1 MPRPPSKHGLEKKF
15 KPWRKGKSNTAA
27 KKKSC
32 PKNQLRGQV
41 RLLAKFESNSDPDKR
56 KELEES
62 IFALKKEIADKE
74 GIEKERQHAQQS
86 HGVRFLERQRLFRM
100 EKAVRKLIDDANDT
114 NEQASYQ
121 QELNR
126 IALDQVYVAHFP
138 HDQKYAPLFRKGARS
153 IDDKRTLTRR
163 VFTRSRILREL
174 KKEDMVD
181 WISKDQYK
189 RLPKQEWTTEMETET
204 FGVQET
210 TVVNLLG
217 ASDKRFALSSEQAHL
232 VEVAQQIE
240 SSIAKE
246 ILEENEF
253 RNDGCESDKESEDD
267 TDMGMDPEISTA
279 GKQAVTPVAA
289 SSESSSESSSDSSSD
304 SSDDSSVDFEENTE
318 KGEAKCQIEQVVPA
332 DVEDDEEF
340 DDFLMPSNEKNNTI
354 DVFKQAK
361 QDKASRDFISGD
373 KSKGW
378 KTQRQKPGEFKRP
391 RVRK

>member
-1 MPRPPSKHGLEKKF
+1 M
-15 KPWRKGKSNTAA
+15 
-27 KKKSC
+27 
-32 PKNQLRGQV
+32 